1 MSAPA
6 PTGTRVRAQA
16 RYDARTLLT
25 NGEQLLVAVVL
36 PALALVGLV
45 AASYPDL
52 GSRPRVDVVAP
63 GVLALA
69 IVSTAFTGQAIG
81 TAFDRRAGVL
91 RLLGTTPLGRGGLL
105 LGRTLAVLLIEVVQ
119 WVVLGGLA
127 LALGWRPDLAG
138 LPLAVLGLLV
148 GTGAFVSLAFLVAGT
163 LRAEAVL
170 AVANLLWVLF
180 LPLGL
185 LLPVDRLPG
194 AAAAVAPWT
203 PGGALGELLR
213 GALGGE
219 PTPWTALAVLVTW
232 GVAAAAAAIRWFRWS
247 D

>member
-1 MSAPA
+1 MSAA
-6 PTGTRVRAQA
+6 PTSARIAAQT
-16 RYDARTLLT
+16 RYDARTLLA
-25 NGEQLLVAVVL
+25 NGEQLLVAIVL

-45 AASYPDL
+45 AVSYPDL
-52 GSRPRVDVVAP
+52 GSGSRVDIVAP

-81 TAFDRRAGVL
+81 TAFDRRSGVL

-105 LGRTLAVLLIEVVQ
+105 AGRVAAVLVVECIQ
-119 WVVLGGLA
+119 WVALGGLA
-127 LALGWRPDLAG
+127 VAMGWRPDLAG
-138 LPLAVLGLLV
+138 VPLALLALVV
-148 GTGAFVSLAFLVAGT
+148 GTAAFVSLALLVAGT

-180 LPLGL
+180 IPLGL
-185 LLPVDRLPG
+185 LIPADRLPG
-194 AAAAVAPWT
+194 VAADIAPWT

-213 GALGGE
+213 SALADTGTNPWPALGVL
-219 PTPWTALAVLVTW
+219 LAWSVA
-232 GVAAAAAAIRWFRWS
+232 GGAAAVRWFRWS